1 MLSTRAKAIRKG
13 ERLETRVTAETKALV
28 QEAAAIQG
36 QSVTDFVTISAVE
49 SAKRILREREFIEL
63 SQRDR
68 YAFVESLLNP
78 PTPSQRL
85 QEATRRYEQVLGN
98 R

>member
-1 MLSTRAKAIRKG
+1 MLSTTAKDIRKD
-13 ERLETRVTAETKALV
+13 ERLETRVTAETKALI
-28 QEAAAIQG
+28 QEAAAIQC

-63 SQRDR
+63 SRRDR
-68 YAFVESLLNP
+68 CAFVESLLNP
-78 PTPSQRL
+78 PTPNQRL
-85 QEATRRYEQVLGN
+85 QEATRRYEQVFGN